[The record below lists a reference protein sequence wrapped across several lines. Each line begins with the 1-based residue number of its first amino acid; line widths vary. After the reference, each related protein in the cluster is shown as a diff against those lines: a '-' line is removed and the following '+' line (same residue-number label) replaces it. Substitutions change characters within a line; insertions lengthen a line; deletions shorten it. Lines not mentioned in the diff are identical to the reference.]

1 MVVLAL
7 GLAEADAEAELVA
20 DDDCVFVCVGDD
32 VGDFVFVELG
42 DTLLLTVIEGLIELD
57 ILVLA
62 EAVEVR
68 VGQLVG
74 VADALA
80 VPDAVPDAVRDGLG
94 VSVAVTEADGV
105 MDGLRSI

>member
-1 MVVLAL
+1 MLAL
-7 GLAEADAEAELVA
+7 GLAEADAELVGERV
-20 DDDCVFVCVGDD
+20 CVFVPVGDD
-32 VGDFVFVELG
+32 DGDFVFVKLG
-42 DTLLLTVIEGLIELD
+42 DTLVLTVIEGLIELD

-62 EAVEVR
+62 EGVGVR